1 MRALTKKESL
11 AAAICVLT
19 LGSAIVAGFSFGDST
34 NVVVNRIIGFSSA
47 ASGTLDG
54 LSNLLGVSFGFA
66 AGMMATVNPCGF
78 VMLPVY
84 LSLYVSDQNSN
95 SEISWTRRFT
105 KSLYVSAA
113 VSLGF
118 VLLFGIT
125 GFAISAGLR
134 SLGDIFPW
142 VGFTIG
148 IVASIIGA
156 YLLSGRT
163 IYTSV
168 ATRAAAK
175 LGNPMDTNLKGYFLF
190 GLSYAIASL
199 SCTLPIF
206 LALVTTSLATG
217 GLISATAQFL
227 SYALGMAFVI
237 TALTIT
243 LALFKVTVVLMLRR
257 AIPRIEP
264 LSACLLILVGGYLV
278 LYWLSEGGLAAKIR

>member
-1 MRALTKKESL
+1 MAGFAFGDGTN
-11 AAAICVLT
+11 
-19 LGSAIVAGFSFGDST
+19 AIVNG
-34 NVVVNRIIGFSSA
+34 VIGFSSV
-47 ASGTLDG
+47 ASGNLDV
-54 LSNLLGVSFGFA
+54 LSNLLGVSFAFA
-66 AGMMATVNPCGF
+66 AGMVATVNPCGF

-105 KSLYVSAA
+105 KSLYVSSA

-125 GFAISAGLR
+125 GLAISAGLR

-142 VGFTIG
+142 VGFTVG
-148 IVASIIGA
+148 IVASMTGA
-156 YLLSGRT
+156 YLLSGRK

-206 LALVTTSLATG
+206 LALVTTSLTAG
-217 GLISATAQFL
+217 GLISATGQFL
-227 SYALGMAFVI
+227 SYALGMAFVV
-237 TALTIT
+237 TTLTMT
-243 LALFKVTVVLMLRR
+243 LALFKVTVVVMLRR

-264 LSACLLILVGGYLV
+264 LSAGLLVLVGGYLV